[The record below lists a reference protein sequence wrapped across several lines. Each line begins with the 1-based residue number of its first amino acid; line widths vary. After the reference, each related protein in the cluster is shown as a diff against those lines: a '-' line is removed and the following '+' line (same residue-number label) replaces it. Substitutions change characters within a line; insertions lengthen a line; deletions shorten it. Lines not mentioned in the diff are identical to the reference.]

1 MTNYSTASQDWL
13 WDDKKTQP
21 HVRHW
26 PAITKGIVHIHD
38 VTALGELKK
47 AAGEHQHKATW
58 VAFYEQHMGA
68 DQFEVAVD
76 TLADMID
83 HNRGDCL
90 GEAVNAKGHSATLF
104 ALARGEV
111 LTEVSLAARLA
122 MLSNGLATLEH
133 RPEGQART
141 DELSAYTV
149 ADLQLLAAQANG
161 IKKNQK
167 KADLIQ
173 DILAAEEVGE
183 LELPLGE
190 LTPAPSANEWLDQLV
205 ERYVQALHDAL
216 ADPVYPT
223 AFREAVWRQAKA
235 QANVD
240 QLKRALEVEYW
251 DVLEEGI
258 EATPVDPSEP
268 EPEAVESATEWQPTT
283 ATKRND
289 APLVWIAVAV
299 LFVAWLLIR

>member
-1 MTNYSTASQDWL
+1 MTSYSTASQDWL
-13 WDDKKTQP
+13 WDDKKAQP

-26 PAITKGIVHIHD
+26 PAITKGTVHIHD
-38 VTALGELKK
+38 VTALGALKK
-47 AAGEHQHKATW
+47 LTAAQQNKEAWLNLYRDTVTAEKI
-58 VAFYEQHMGA
+58 
-68 DQFEVAVD
+68 EVAVD

-83 HNRGDCL
+83 HNRADCL
-90 GEAVNAKGHSATLF
+90 GDAVNVKGHSATLF

-133 RPEGQART
+133 RPEGNARA
-141 DELSAYTV
+141 EALSHYTI
-149 ADLQLLAAQANG
+149 ADLQLLAAQTDG

-167 KADLIQ
+167 KADLIK
-173 DILAAEEVGE
+173 DIVAADDVGE

-190 LTPAPSANEWLDQLV
+190 LVGAPLANEWLEQLV
-205 ERYVQALHDAL
+205 ARYVQALHDAL

-223 AFREAVWRQAKA
+223 VFREAVWRQAKA

-240 QLKRALEVEYW
+240 ALKRALEVEYW

-258 EATPVDPSEP
+258 EDTPVDPSEP
-268 EPEAVESATEWQPTT
+268 EPEFVDHTPDWQPTT
-283 ATKRND
+283 STKRND
-289 APLVWIAVAV
+289 TPLVWIAVAI
-299 LFVAWLLIR
+299 LFVAWLLIK